1 MKRFKTTGLCNPVKD
16 YMVDITE
23 RLVKIKAMV
32 DYGDYF
38 TINRARQFGKTTT
51 LNALKKTLCNDY
63 YVLGQHRTTCAT
75 VKNMI

>member
-1 MKRFKTTGLCNPVKD
+1 MKRFKTTGLCNPNKD

-38 TINRARQFGKTTT
+38 TRT
-51 LNALKKTLCNDY
+51 LSF
-63 YVLGQHRTTCAT
+63 
-75 VKNMI
+75 